1 MNSNATS
8 ICCSQDSDSILAVVA
23 TSYGFCNST
32 GTSATLQ
39 TGFQKSALAS
49 KSYDYVVVGAGV
61 RLPPRRLAIFEAVIN
76 AVHKAAPGVAI
87 AFNTRPEHSAD
98 AVARWVPEARRYCPD
113 IQRTLR
119 PARAQE

>member
-8 ICCSQDSDSILAVVA
+8 ICCSQDPDSILAVVA

-49 KSYDYVVVGAGV
+49 KSYDHVVVGAGV

-98 AVARWVPEARRYCPD
+98 AVARWVPEARR
-113 IQRTLR
+113 
-119 PARAQE
+119 